1 MSVSDKKVSEI
12 FVYNIPSILLI
23 AATNFYF
30 YQKFKSIEAPQAGT
44 SSAGQKEIADL
55 KKNLSLAIQ
64 ELNTQRVT
72 CEQLRKRVQELE
84 TGMLGVKQQVT
95 SVKNNVPLMSKG
107 KKRSRNRNKASS
119 SSSISSS
126 DEEEEEKHDVK
137 SKSKKQVA
145 KLIPLKEKKK
155 IVTFE
160 PSDNEGDEKPGYKSK
175 MPNNIINEL
184 LEERSVVGHDIS
196 PSSSSSPPST
206 SISTSTSTSTSTS
219 SRHSPSSSS
228 SPSHSSPHSSSPST
242 HNFED
247 CHTVDKSDPIGSDS
261 INSEDLEADADAM

>member
-55 KKNLSLAIQ
+55 KKNLSIAIQ
-64 ELNTQRVT
+64 ELSSQRAT

-126 DEEEEEKHDVK
+126 SEDEKHDD
-137 SKSKKQVA
+137 KSKKQVA

-175 MPNNIINEL
+175 IPNNIINEL
-184 LEERSVVGHDIS
+184 LEERSVVGNDI
-196 PSSSSSPPST
+196 
-206 SISTSTSTSTSTS
+206 
-219 SRHSPSSSS
+219 
-228 SPSHSSPHSSSPST
+228 SHSSPHPSPHSSPHSPST
-242 HNFED
+242 QNFED
-247 CHTVDKSDPIGSDS
+247 SHTVDKSDPIGSDF
-261 INSEDLEADADAM
+261 INPEDLEADADAM